1 MLPENNEG
9 KPRTEQSGV
18 RMAKESEGIRQ
29 MVRLVD
35 RTIPGARILQ
45 LALCDLKGVGFNM
58 AHAICHALKLDEKT
72 KIGMLSDEEL
82 QKIED
87 AVKNPL
93 KYNIPRWMLNRR
105 KDYETG
111 EDIHLHS
118 ADLTFNVDNDI
129 KRMKKI
135 KSYKGMRHAA
145 GQPVRGQKTKAHF
158 RHGASLGVSK
168 KKASGKK

>member
-1 MLPENNEG
+1 MAEEN
-9 KPRTEQSGV
+9 
-18 RMAKESEGIRQ
+18 EGIRQ

-35 RTIPGARILQ
+35 RTIPGARMLQ

-58 AHAICHALKLDEKT
+58 AHAICHVLKIDEKT
-72 KIGMLSDEEL
+72 KIGMLSDEDL
-82 QKIED
+82 QRIEE

-111 EDIHLHS
+111 EDMHIHS
-118 ADLTFNVDNDI
+118 AELTFNVDNDI

-135 KSYKGMRHAA
+135 KCYKGIRHAM

-158 RHGASLGVSK
+158 RKGSSLGVSK
-168 KKASGKK
+168 KKAVSGKK

>member
-1 MLPENNEG
+1 
-9 KPRTEQSGV
+9 
-18 RMAKESEGIRQ
+18 MANESEGIRQ
-29 MVRLVD
+29 MVRLAD
-35 RTIPGARILQ
+35 RTIPGARILH
-45 LALCDLKGVGFNM
+45 LALCDIKGVGFNM
-58 AHAICHALKLDEKT
+58 AHAVCHVLKLDEKT

-82 QKIED
+82 QNIED

-111 EDIHLHS
+111 EDMHLNS
-118 ADLTFNVDNDI
+118 ADLAFNVDNDI

-135 KSYKGMRHAA
+135 RSYKGMRHAA

-158 RHGASLGVSK
+158 RRGTSLGVSK
-168 KKASGKK
+168 KKVVSEKK

>member
-1 MLPENNEG
+1 MATEN
-9 KPRTEQSGV
+9 
-18 RMAKESEGIRQ
+18 EGIRQ

-35 RTIPGARILQ
+35 RTIPGTRVLQ
-45 LALCDLKGVGFNM
+45 MALCDLKGVGFNM
-58 AHAICHALKLDEKT
+58 AHAICHVLKLDEKT
-72 KIGMLSDEEL
+72 KIGMLSDEEM

-93 KYNIPRWMLNRR
+93 KYKIPVWMLNRR

-111 EDIHLHS
+111 ADLHLNS

-135 KSYKGMRHAA
+135 KSFKGMRHAA
-145 GQPVRGQKTKAHF
+145 GQPVRGQSTKAHF
-158 RHGASLGVSK
+158 RHGSSLGVSK
-168 KKASGKK
+168 KKPAAGKK